1 MTQRVALT
9 ALQDLAADLYTGG
22 VIPATTR
29 SLN

>member
-1 MTQRVALT
+1 RVALT

-22 VIPATTR
+22 VIPASTR